1 MSLKKCFFILFLLS
15 SPGLMFAQEETFQLK
30 LPGTNHSLDMVFI
43 KGGVFTMGSPSHEKG
58 HQQDESPQKLIEVE
72 SFWMASTELTWNLYQ
87 HFIDRDID
95 KSNLEKKD
103 KELMSLDIDAISGA
117 TTPYVDMSFGMGT
130 EDFPAIG
137 MTQKAAVQFTKWLS
151 AMTGRFY
158 RLPTEAEWEYACRA
172 GTQTAYSHGDSPLD
186 LDQYAWFKDN
196 SQGKYQKVG
205 QLKPNS
211 WGLYDMHGNVAEW
224 TLDQYEP
231 GIYKKLNKIQWNRP
245 NKTYPK
251 SVRGGSWMDDG
262 IHLRAAARMGSNPEW
277 KKRDPQLPKSE
288 WWHTDAPF
296 VGFRIVRPHKTPKKK
311 EQEIFWT
318 TK

>member
-1 MSLKKCFFILFLLS
+1 
-15 SPGLMFAQEETFQLK
+15 MFAQEESYQLK

-43 KGGVFTMGSPSHEKG
+43 EGGTFAIGSPSHEKG
-58 HQQDESPQKLIEVE
+58 HKQDESPQKLIEVE

-95 KSNLEKKD
+95 NSNLEKKD
-103 KELMSLDIDAISGA
+103 KALMSLDIDAISGA

-151 AMTGRFY
+151 AMTGNFY

-224 TLDQYEP
+224 TLDQYIP
-231 GIYKKLNKIQWNRP
+231 TAYKKRKKNAVNP
-245 NKTYPK
+245 YEAPTKTYPRV
-251 SVRGGSWMDDG
+251 VRGGSWMDKPER
-262 IHLRAAARMGSNPEW
+262 LRSSSRRPSSKRW
-277 KKRDPQLPKSE
+277 KRRDPQIPKSL
-288 WWHTDAPF
+288 WWHTDAKF
-296 VGFRIVRPHKTPKKK
+296 LGFRIVRPLETPS
-311 EQEIFWT
+311 EEIQKQYWSY
-318 TK
+318 

>member
-1 MSLKKCFFILFLLS
+1 MSLKKWFFILFLLS
-15 SPGLMFAQEETFQLK
+15 SPGLMFAQEETYQLK

-43 KGGVFTMGSPSHEKG
+43 KGGTFTMGSPSHEKG

-95 KSNLEKKD
+95 NSNLEKKD
-103 KELMSLDIDAISGA
+103 KELMSLEIDAISGA

-151 AMTGRFY
+151 AMTGSFY

-231 GIYKKLNKIQWNRP
+231 GIYKKLN
-245 NKTYPK
+245 T
-251 SVRGGSWMDDG
+251 
-262 IHLRAAARMGSNPEW
+262 
-277 KKRDPQLPKSE
+277 
-288 WWHTDAPF
+288 
-296 VGFRIVRPHKTPKKK
+296 
-311 EQEIFWT
+311 
-318 TK
+318 